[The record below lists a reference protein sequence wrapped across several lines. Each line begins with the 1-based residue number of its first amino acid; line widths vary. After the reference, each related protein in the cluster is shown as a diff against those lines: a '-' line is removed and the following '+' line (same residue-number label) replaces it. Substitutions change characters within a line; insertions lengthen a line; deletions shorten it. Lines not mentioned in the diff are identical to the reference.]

1 MNALEALGVFGV
13 LTPNNGTAG
22 PIILE
27 PILVRPSYMEPNA
40 ERGMVVNLFFQ
51 YTTEKK
57 LVLVFGRLIKFY

>member
-13 LTPNNGTAG
+13 LTPITMVQQAL
-22 PIILE
+22 ILE
-27 PILVRPSYMEPNA
+27 PILVRTSYMEPNA